1 MSWLS
6 ERLTGAVLSGT
17 TVGNSPDRYNRAIPA
32 MANRLFSSAT
42 DGLFSACRLPVS
54 YVLVQECVEAQP

>member
-1 MSWLS
+1 
-6 ERLTGAVLSGT
+6 VLSGST
-17 TVGNSPDRYNRAIPA
+17 LGNALDRYNRAIPA

-54 YVLVQECVEAQP
+54 YVLVQEYVESQP